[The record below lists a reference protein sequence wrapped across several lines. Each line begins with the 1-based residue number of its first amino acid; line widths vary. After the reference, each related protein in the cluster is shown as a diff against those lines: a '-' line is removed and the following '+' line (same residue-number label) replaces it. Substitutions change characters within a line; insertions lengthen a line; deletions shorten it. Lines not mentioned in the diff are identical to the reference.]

1 MATVDQRIVSGD
13 ATVKAIE
20 NAVATH
26 GLTAGTNTIQE
37 LIDAIEA
44 AIQTEAAALTPAQD
58 AETCITCGGAG
69 EIEAIA
75 DTMIDPEDDTARI
88 LRYENETEDT
98 VVDEE
103 GTANPT
109 IFCPLCKGNKL
120 TAGTYEGVVT
130 VTGSRKTV

>member
-26 GLTAGTNTIQE
+26 GLTAGTDTIQD
-37 LIDAIEA
+37 LISAIEA

-58 AETCITCGGAG
+58 AETCVECGGTG
-69 EIEAIA
+69 EVEAIQ
-75 DTMIDPEDDTARI
+75 DTMPDPEDDTART
-88 LRYENETEDT
+88 LRYPNETEDT

-109 IFCPLCKGNKL
+109 IICPLCRGNKL
-120 TAGTYEGVVT
+120 TAGTYEGVNNRVGT
-130 VTGSRKTV
+130 RKTV